1 MLRDVL
7 IRPTAEADLVAVT
20 AIYSEAVSTDLGSYE
35 LAAPDVP
42 MMTRRWRNRIAKGYP
57 HIVAT
62 SGNAVI
68 GYAFVRNARASAACD
83 FVIEDGIYVASHAQG
98 AGVGRALLEELL
110 KICEA
115 LKFRQ
120 VIAVIADENVSS
132 VRLHEYCGF
141 RVVGLIEGSAF
152 KNGRWID
159 SLLLQRALGDGNAS
173 SPSHR

>member
-7 IRPTAEADLVAVT
+7 IRPTAEADLLGIT
-20 AIYSEAVSTDLGSYE
+20 KIYSEAVSTDLGSYE
-35 LAAPDVP
+35 LNAPDVA
-42 MMTRRWRNRIAKGYP
+42 MMTRRWRNRVAKGYP

-62 SGNAVI
+62 TGDAVL

-83 FVIEDGIYVASHAQG
+83 FVIEDGIYVASGAQG

-110 KICEA
+110 KICEG

-120 VIAVIADENVSS
+120 VIAVIADENASS
-132 VRLHEYCGF
+132 IRLHERCGF
-141 RVVGLIEGSAF
+141 RAVGLIEGSAF

-159 SLLLQRALGDGNAS
+159 SLLMQRALGAGNT
-173 SPSHR
+173 SPPRVG